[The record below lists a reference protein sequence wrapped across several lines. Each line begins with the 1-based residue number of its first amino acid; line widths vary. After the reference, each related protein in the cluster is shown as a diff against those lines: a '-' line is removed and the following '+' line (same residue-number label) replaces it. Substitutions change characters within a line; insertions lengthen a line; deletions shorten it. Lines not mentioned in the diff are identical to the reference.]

1 MFNLTT
7 LNVVRDTVGNLFIIK
22 YESMSGIN
30 FNNST
35 KNQLHL
41 VHDKLVLHIRKNNIQ
56 IACNVVNETTDTET
70 KQETLF
76 VLRCKPLRR
85 VGVRLKWISFVP

>member
-1 MFNLTT
+1 MKVCQGSILI
-7 LNVVRDTVGNLFIIK
+7 TVPK
-22 YESMSGIN
+22 
-30 FNNST
+30 T
-35 KNQLHL
+35 KLHR
-41 VHDKLVLHIRKNNIQ
+41 VHDKLVLHIRKNTIQ
-56 IACNVVNETTDTET
+56 IACNVVNETADTET